1 LTADDTAQRESR
13 LLPTISA
20 PSPNGLGAVF
30 LYDLKN
36 CLVMLDLIACFLQ
49 SKAKRK
55 VLRKVTATSET
66 AASIRPVEI
75 VSKYS

>member
-30 LYDLKN
+30 FIYMVYSN
-36 CLVMLDLIACFLQ
+36 LQ
-49 SKAKRK
+49 F
-55 VLRKVTATSET
+55 VV
-66 AASIRPVEI
+66 
-75 VSKYS
+75 